1 MGRLGFGWKTYV
13 LGPRLEEAGPCLS
26 LSQNM
31 GLGGAWAS
39 SQLRQVVAF

>member
-1 MGRLGFGWKTYV
+1 MGRLGLGWKTYA
-13 LGPRLEEAGPCLS
+13 LGPRLGEAGPCLS
-26 LSQNM
+26 LSQNT